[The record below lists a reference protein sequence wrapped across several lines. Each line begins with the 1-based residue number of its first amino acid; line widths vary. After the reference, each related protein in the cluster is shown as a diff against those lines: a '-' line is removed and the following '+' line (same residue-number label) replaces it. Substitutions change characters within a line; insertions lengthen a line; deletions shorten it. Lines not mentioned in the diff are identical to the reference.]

1 LVEVALVLIGSDTVE
16 CQNSNNLGARQNV
29 LWKREDSWKTA
40 MVVFGDSHGR
50 HGTDIEAKQATT
62 NNGDGRDN
70 VYVSNFIHDGR
81 PFSPK
86 VKCLLGKCEVQ
97 Q

>member
-1 LVEVALVLIGSDTVE
+1 
-16 CQNSNNLGARQNV
+16 
-29 LWKREDSWKTA
+29 

-70 VYVSNFIHDGR
+70 VNVSNLIHDGR
-81 PFSPK
+81 CSFSSSQVFTRRK
-86 VKCLLGKCEVQ
+86 
-97 Q
+97 

>member
-1 LVEVALVLIGSDTVE
+1 VKRGVKKGRLVLGKSE
-16 CQNSNNLGARQNV
+16 ESR
-29 LWKREDSWKTA
+29 KTA

-70 VYVSNFIHDGR
+70 VYVSNLIHDGR
-81 PFSPK
+81 ISALK
-86 VKCLLGKCEVQ
+86 VQCLL
-97 Q
+97 